1 MTPLPPTVQEY
12 FTGHLV
18 NQRRASP
25 LTIASY
31 RDAFCLLLR
40 YAKDRTGRE
49 PSQLDFVD
57 LDASL
62 ITGFLQHLE
71 TERANSVPTR
81 NARLAAI
88 HSFYRFAAYR
98 HPEHSALIAGI
109 LAIPTKR
116 SEAQIVSFLDQ
127 NEIDALL
134 AAPDPE
140 TWRGRRDRALL
151 TVAADTGLRV
161 AELTGLCRRDVQ
173 LGTGA
178 HITCVGK
185 GRKQRATPLSQ
196 RAAAITR
203 AWLNTHPGQDDEP
216 LFPSERGGHLS
227 SDAVQRLVTKH
238 AHTAT
243 KSCPSVGAKHVSPH
257 TLRHSCAMQMLRN
270 GVDITVIA
278 LWLGHEKLDSTSKY
292 LHADLTIK
300 ERALAR
306 TAPQKGTRRP
316 ARYRPKD
323 KLLTF
328 LEGL

>member
-1 MTPLPPTVQEY
+1 MTSLPATVQEY
-12 FTGHLV
+12 FTGYLV

-25 LTIASY
+25 RTVASY
-31 RDAFCLLLR
+31 RDAFALLLR

-57 LDASL
+57 LDAAV
-62 ITGFLQHLE
+62 ITGFLHHLE
-71 TERANSVPTR
+71 TDRANSVPTR

-98 HPEHSALIAGI
+98 HPEHSALIAGV

-116 SEAQIVSFLDQ
+116 TDSPVVSFLDD

-134 AAPDPE
+134 AAPDAD
-140 TWRGRRDRALL
+140 TWRGSRDRALL
-151 TVAADTGLRV
+151 AVAADTGLRV
-161 AELTGLCRRDVQ
+161 AELTALCRRDVQ
-173 LGTGA
+173 FGTGA
-178 HITCVGK
+178 HVTCFGK
-185 GRKQRATPLSQ
+185 GRKHRTTPLSH
-196 RAAAITR
+196 RAAAIIQ
-203 AWLNTHPGQDDEP
+203 AWLSTHPGGDDEP

-238 AHTAT
+238 ARTAT
-243 KSCPSVGAKHVSPH
+243 QSCPSVGAKKVTPH
-257 TLRHSCAMQMLRN
+257 TLRHSCAMKMLRN
-270 GVDITVIA
+270 RVDVTVIA
-278 LWLGHEKLDSTSKY
+278 LWLGHEKLDSTNKY

-306 TAPQKGTRRP
+306 TAPQTGGQRP

-323 KLLTF
+323 TLLTF

>member
-1 MTPLPPTVQEY
+1 MTSLPSTVQEY
-12 FTGHLV
+12 FTGYLV
-18 NQRRASP
+18 HQRRASP
-25 LTIASY
+25 RTVASY

-57 LDASL
+57 LDAAL
-62 ITGFLQHLE
+62 VTGFLQHLE
-71 TERANSVPTR
+71 TERANSVSTR

-98 HPEHSALIAGI
+98 HPEHSALIAGV

-116 SEAQIVSFLDQ
+116 TDSRLVLFLDD

-134 AAPDPE
+134 AAPDPD
-140 TWRGRRDRALL
+140 TWLGCRDRALL
-151 TVAADTGLRV
+151 AVAADTGLRV

-173 LGTGA
+173 FGTGA
-178 HITCVGK
+178 HVTCSGK
-185 GRKQRATPLSQ
+185 GRKQRTTPLSH

-203 AWLNTHPGQDDEP
+203 TWFSSHPGRADEP

-238 AHTAT
+238 THTAT
-243 KSCPSVGAKHVSPH
+243 QSCPSLEAKKVTPH
-257 TLRHSCAMQMLRN
+257 TLRHSCAMKMLRN
-270 GVDITVIA
+270 RVDVTVIA
-278 LWLGHEKLDSTSKY
+278 LWLGHEKLDSTNKY

-306 TAPQKGTRRP
+306 TAPQQDARRP
-316 ARYRPKD
+316 SRYRPKD